1 MPRYL
6 KVLAARSIGLLASLS
21 GAAQLPK
28 SDETLGYVSCLE
40 PASAVV
46 KTKPELKTAE
56 LSYWTQTRP
65 MAKRRDRGRSR

>member
-28 SDETLGYVSCLE
+28 SDVHDVNLLLMQPFVNYNFGKGWY
-40 PASAVV
+40 AV
-46 KTKPELKTAE
+46 TAPI
-56 LSYWTQTRP
+56 LTADWTA
-65 MAKRRDRGRSR
+65 AKGDQ

>member
-6 KVLAARSIGLLASLS
+6 KVLAARSIRLLASLS

-46 KTKPELKTAE
+46 KTKPELKTA
-56 LSYWTQTRP
+56 
-65 MAKRRDRGRSR
+65 